1 MDKENLKGVAALL
14 VHVARVDE
22 AYTYKEKQIIKS
34 FINSF
39 NESDGE
45 LILKEAEELES
56 NSNQLLSFTRAVKDQ
71 ELEVKKEIIEHLWQ
85 IIKSFINSFNE
96 SDGDLILREAEE
108 LESNSNQLLS
118 FTRAVK
124 DQELEV
130 KKEIIEHLWKIIISD
145 QNVDHYES
153 NLMRRICGLIY
164 FPDKL
169 CGEIKL
175 KVLKSN

>member
-22 AYTYKEKQIIKS
+22 AYTDKEKQIIKS

-71 ELEVKKEIIEHLWQ
+71 ELEVKKEIIEHLW
-85 IIKSFINSFNE
+85 
-96 SDGDLILREAEE
+96 
-108 LESNSNQLLS
+108 
-118 FTRAVK
+118 
-124 DQELEV
+124 
-130 KKEIIEHLWKIIISD
+130 KIIISD
-145 QNVDHYES
+145 QNVDHYEA

-164 FPDKL
+164 FPDK
-169 CGEIKL
+169 
-175 KVLKSN
+175 

>member
-14 VHVARVDE
+14 VHVAKVDE
-22 AYTYKEKQIIKS
+22 AYTDKEK
-34 FINSF
+34 
-39 NESDGE
+39 
-45 LILKEAEELES
+45 
-56 NSNQLLSFTRAVKDQ
+56 
-71 ELEVKKEIIEHLWQ
+71 Q

-96 SDGDLILREAEE
+96 SDGDLILKEAEE

-145 QNVDHYES
+145 QNVDHYEA

-169 CGEIKL
+169 CGEIKI
-175 KVLKSN
+175 KVLGKTS

>member
-14 VHVARVDE
+14 LHVARVDE
-22 AYTYKEKQIIKS
+22 AYTDKEKQIIKS

-71 ELEVKKEIIEHLWQ
+71 ELEVKKEIIEHLW
-85 IIKSFINSFNE
+85 
-96 SDGDLILREAEE
+96 
-108 LESNSNQLLS
+108 
-118 FTRAVK
+118 
-124 DQELEV
+124 
-130 KKEIIEHLWKIIISD
+130 KIIISD
-145 QNVDHYES
+145 QNVDHYEA

-175 KVLKSN
+175 KVLQSN

>member
-14 VHVARVDE
+14 VHVAKVDE
-22 AYTYKEKQIIKS
+22 AYTDKEK
-34 FINSF
+34 
-39 NESDGE
+39 
-45 LILKEAEELES
+45 
-56 NSNQLLSFTRAVKDQ
+56 
-71 ELEVKKEIIEHLWQ
+71 Q

-96 SDGDLILREAEE
+96 SDGDLILKEAEE

-145 QNVDHYES
+145 QNVDHYEA

-175 KVLKSN
+175 KVLKLN

>member
-14 VHVARVDE
+14 VHVAKVDE
-22 AYTYKEKQIIKS
+22 AYTDKEKQIIKS

-56 NSNQLLSFTRAVKDQ
+56 NSS
-71 ELEVKKEIIEHLWQ
+71 
-85 IIKSFINSFNE
+85 
-96 SDGDLILREAEE
+96 
-108 LESNSNQLLS
+108 QLLS

-145 QNVDHYES
+145 QNVDHYEA

>member
-1 MDKENLKGVAALL
+1 MDKENLKGVTALL

-22 AYTYKEKQIIKS
+22 AYTDKEKQIIKT

-71 ELEVKKEIIEHLWQ
+71 ELEVKKEIIEHLW
-85 IIKSFINSFNE
+85 
-96 SDGDLILREAEE
+96 
-108 LESNSNQLLS
+108 
-118 FTRAVK
+118 
-124 DQELEV
+124 
-130 KKEIIEHLWKIIISD
+130 KIIISD
-145 QNVDHYES
+145 QNVDHYEA

-175 KVLKSN
+175 RVLKSN

>member
-22 AYTYKEKQIIKS
+22 AYTDKEKQIIKS

-39 NESDGE
+39 NESDSD
-45 LILKEAEELES
+45 LILK
-56 NSNQLLSFTRAVKDQ
+56 
-71 ELEVKKEIIEHLWQ
+71 
-85 IIKSFINSFNE
+85 
-96 SDGDLILREAEE
+96 EAEE

-145 QNVDHYES
+145 QNVDHYEA

>member
-1 MDKENLKGVAALL
+1 MNISNLKGIVALL
-14 VHVARVDE
+14 VHIAKIDE
-22 AYTYKEKQIIKS
+22 AYTEKEKQIIKS

-39 NESDGE
+39 NVSNSD

-56 NSNQLLSFTRAVKDQ
+56 NSNQLLIFTRA
-71 ELEVKKEIIEHLWQ
+71 I
-85 IIKSFINSFNE
+85 
-96 SDGDLILREAEE
+96 
-108 LESNSNQLLS
+108 
-118 FTRAVK
+118 K

-145 QNVDHYES
+145 QNVDHYEA

-169 CGEIKL
+169 CGEIRI
-175 KVLKSN
+175 KVLNSN

>member
-1 MDKENLKGVAALL
+1 MDKENLKGVTALL

-22 AYTYKEKQIIKS
+22 AYTDKEKQIIKS

-39 NESDGE
+39 NESDSD
-45 LILKEAEELES
+45 LILK
-56 NSNQLLSFTRAVKDQ
+56 
-71 ELEVKKEIIEHLWQ
+71 
-85 IIKSFINSFNE
+85 
-96 SDGDLILREAEE
+96 EAEE

-145 QNVDHYES
+145 QNVDHYEA

-175 KVLKSN
+175 KVLEKTS